1 MGDIFRSKFFIISL
15 IVICVLTISTIAL
28 NLSGHGSLVS
38 DITNV
43 ILTPFQRFA
52 DIVKN
57 GFSGFAAYFT
67 EFNSMKKEIA
77 DLKQKLETAEAMN
90 EDSRKL
96 REENDKLYAFYGLKR
111 ERPEYELQN
120 ARITSRDSGNY
131 LSSLTINKGS
141 LYGIEKDMPV
151 IGAKPSATGS
161 GFDYIIVGYV
171 SEVGLMSSKVTPFIR
186 TGEAVGA
193 YIGRTQEI
201 GVVEGDFA
209 LEKDG
214 LCRIANLS
222 KETALEVGDKIYSSG
237 SGIYPEN
244 LYIGEVIKAT
254 ADPLSQTMTGD
265 IKPAVNFSEIK
276 DVMVILKFERKF
288 Y

>member
-15 IVICVLTISTIAL
+15 IVICVLTMSTIVL

-38 DITNV
+38 DITNI

-57 GFSGFAAYFT
+57 GFSGFANYFT
-67 EFNSMKKEIA
+67 EIDSLRDEIA
-77 DLKQKLETAEAMN
+77 DLKQRLEISEALN

-96 REENDKLYAFYGLKR
+96 REENAKLYDFYDLKK
-111 ERPEYELQN
+111 ERIDYEFQP
-120 ARITSRDSGNY
+120 AKITSRTPGNFLSY
-131 LSSLTINKGS
+131 LIINKGS
-141 LYGIEKDMPV
+141 LNNIEKDMPV
-151 IGAKPSATGS
+151 VAAKPSAAGTGY
-161 GFDYIIVGYV
+161 DYMIVGYV
-171 SEVGLMSSKVTPFIR
+171 SEVGLMSSKVVPFIR
-186 TGEAVGA
+186 TGESVGA
-193 YIGRTQEI
+193 YIERTDETGI
-201 GVVEGDFA
+201 VTGDFK

-214 LCRIANLS
+214 ICRLENLS
-222 KETALEVGDKIYSSG
+222 KDAVLEINDKIYSSG

-244 LYIGEVIKAT
+244 LYIGDVINVESDA
-254 ADPLSQTMTGD
+254 LSQTMTGYV
-265 IKPAVNFSEIK
+265 KPAVNFNEIK